1 MGSTGSKFRI
11 GDVVESIG
19 ANKFVGV
26 IVGCVSWRD
35 CVLTMTD
42 TDARLFTDQV
52 RAKCGDNF
60 ALYQRV
66 CVQVGSGLM
75 WTDNF
80 MLKVADVERGTIK
93 AQGKDQTGG
102 GEHSAGQ
109 G

>member
-19 ANKFVGV
+19 TKKFIGV
-26 IVGCVSWRD
+26 VVGCVSWRD
-35 CVLTMTD
+35 CVLTMSD

-52 RAKCGDNF
+52 RSKCGDNF
-60 ALYQRV
+60 VLYQRL

-80 MLKVADVERGTIK
+80 MLKVANVERGTIETESEDK
-93 AQGKDQTGG
+93 AGI